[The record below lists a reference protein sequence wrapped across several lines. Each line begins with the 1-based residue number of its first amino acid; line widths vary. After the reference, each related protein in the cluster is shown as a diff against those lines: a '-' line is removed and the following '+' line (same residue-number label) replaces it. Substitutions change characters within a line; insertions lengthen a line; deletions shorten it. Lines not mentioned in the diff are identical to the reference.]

1 MDSMNE
7 SRLARLLAV
16 AVVAHVLVA
25 PPGASWPNAFVAVCG
40 LLALTVVLREN
51 RDDDWSPHA
60 RALEELRR

>member
-1 MDSMNE
+1 VNE

-16 AVVAHVLVA
+16 AVVAHVLIA

-40 LLALTVVLREN
+40 LLALVVVVREQPEPE
-51 RDDDWSPHA
+51 WSPHA